1 MCVCARADYSSC
13 LSFLLP
19 CSLFLSVPIPQCPP
33 CHQTDK
39 VTAATIGSHAPDH
52 APLPAPSPAPAPA
65 PAPAVPAI
73 SISPAHPGLEPPQHH
88 HHQLTRRPKDH
99 PTSTPPSCGSAPTM
113 ENIIQDDSPLAHL
126 LQGEPPLP
134 PTHSNRHHDDDGYDN
149 DAPPATNRRTRPGQ
163 RRRR

>member
-1 MCVCARADYSSC
+1 MDVWMCVCVCARGLLQLPL
-13 LSFLLP
+13 LST
-19 CSLFLSVPIPQCPP
+19 CSLFLSAPVPQCPP

-73 SISPAHPGLEPPQHH
+73 SISPAHPGLEPPQYHH

-99 PTSTPPSCGSAPTM
+99 PTSTPPSCGSAATM
-113 ENIIQDDSPLAHL
+113 ENIIPDDSPLAHL
-126 LQGEPPLP
+126 LQGAPPLP
-134 PTHSNRHHDDDGYDN
+134 PQQ
-149 DAPPATNRRTRPGQ
+149 PPP
-163 RRRR
+163 